1 MKLKGYDF
9 DSSQGYWVLGD
20 LFLQNYQAIFDMES
34 MKVGLVG
41 NFKDAQMPL
50 EALDVL
56 KYLVAAL
63 LLVTLLYIGCQMTIK
78 DSDAID
84 DADMT
89 E

>member
-1 MKLKGYDF
+1 
-9 DSSQGYWVLGD
+9 
-20 LFLQNYQAIFDMES
+20 
-34 MKVGLVG
+34 
-41 NFKDAQMPL
+41 MPL

-78 DSDAID
+78 DSDEID